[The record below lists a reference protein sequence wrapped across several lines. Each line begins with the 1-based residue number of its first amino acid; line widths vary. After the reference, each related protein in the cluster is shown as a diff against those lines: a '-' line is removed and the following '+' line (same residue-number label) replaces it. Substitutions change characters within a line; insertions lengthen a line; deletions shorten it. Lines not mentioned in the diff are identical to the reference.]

1 MTIVCCPAERNAEMR
16 SLGVE
21 RLRIS
26 VYRRGYGVLGRIVV
40 SFFVAP
46 GDAVRYVSDER
57 TI

>member
-1 MTIVCCPAERNAEMR
+1 MR